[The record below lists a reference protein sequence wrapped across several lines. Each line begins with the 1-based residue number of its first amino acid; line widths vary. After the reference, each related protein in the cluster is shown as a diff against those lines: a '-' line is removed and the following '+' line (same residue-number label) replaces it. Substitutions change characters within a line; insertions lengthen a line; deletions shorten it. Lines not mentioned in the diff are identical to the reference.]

1 MFAEDNEEWRDIAEY
16 EDIYEVSSLGNV
28 RNKKTKRILK
38 PALRGGYTFVGLCK
52 DSKGKTFPVH
62 RLVATAFIPNPENKP
77 QVNHIDKVRNNN
89 CVNNL
94 EWCSASQ
101 NSAHRSQGVIQTTN
115 QYVKVWRI
123 NKETNEKLQK
133 YNSIEEASKWLYNN
147 NLATSELQYR
157 SGISTVIR
165 GKAITSCGFKWQKAE
180 YESLE
185 GEKWKN
191 VVIDGK
197 EVDNYY
203 VSTLGRFKN
212 SKGIIMENYKPH
224 HSGYIY
230 LRVNKEKYALH
241 RLVAFTFLENPE
253 NKPFVNHIDGNKTNN
268 SLANLEW
275 VTIQENCLHSAKTGL
290 TKFYKRRVGQYTL
303 ENVLIKEFNS
313 IKEAM
318 DETGITTIKGVLYK
332 QFNTAGGFIW
342 KYLE

>member
-28 RNKKTKRILK
+28 RNKKTRRILK
-38 PALRGGYTFVGLCK
+38 PAIRGGYALVGLCK
-52 DSKGKTFPVH
+52 NSKGKTIPVH
-62 RLVATAFIPNPENKP
+62 RLVATAFIPNPDNKP

-94 EWCSASQ
+94 EWNSAAE
-101 NSAHRSQGVIQTTN
+101 NNAHRSQGVIQTTN

-133 YNSIEEASKWLYNN
+133 YNSIEEAAKWTVDNN
-147 NLATSELQYR
+147 YSTSLHTAK
-157 SGISTVIR
+157 SNISICVN
-165 GKAITSCGFKWQKAE
+165 GKYKSSCGFKWQKAE

-185 GEKWKN
+185 GEEWRN

-197 EVDNYY
+197 EVANYY

-241 RLVAFTFLENPE
+241 RLVAFAFLENPE

-290 TKFYKRRVGQYTL
+290 TKYYKRRVGQYTL
-303 ENVLIKEFNS
+303 ENILIKEFNS

-318 DETGITTIKGVLYK
+318 DETGIGTIKKVLYK
-332 QFNTAGGFIW
+332 KQNTGGGFIW